1 MFFSVNRDH
10 RNYYR
15 QHHWIE
21 CEGVLTPAELK
32 RLNEGI
38 GAGLEEK
45 LGKADS
51 FSPEQM
57 FQNGRDLLRRA
68 PGMKKVLH
76 GRHLAGI
83 AAELIESKPLRFGY
97 DMLFPSLPSSQEKG
111 EDVYSTFLH
120 TTPTLAAASCIQ
132 GVLCGAMLCVS
143 GPDEQKAD
151 LLPSS
156 LFSAI
161 PGNAVFF
168 SPDWPLPLNEI
179 LQREGFAYLLL
190 VYTKPN
196 AVYLFQPGDP
206 HVNSLKECG
215 YNFGDRLN
223 DQVNPIVYV

>member
-21 CEGVLTPAELK
+21 CEGVLTEAELK

-38 GAGLEEK
+38 GTGLVEK
-45 LGKADS
+45 LGKTDT
-51 FSPEQM
+51 FSPEQA
-57 FQNGRDLLRRA
+57 FQNGRDLWRRA
-68 PGMKKVLH
+68 PGVKKVLH
-76 GRHLAGI
+76 GRNLAGI

-97 DMLFPSLPSSQEKG
+97 DMLFPSLPSSQG
-111 EDVYSTFLH
+111 GGAYANFLQ
-120 TTPTLAAASCIQ
+120 TSPTLAAASSIQ
-132 GVLCGAMLCVS
+132 GVQCGAMLS
-143 GPDEQKAD
+143 LSAPEEQKED
-151 LLPSS
+151 LPPSS
-156 LFSAI
+156 LFSTI

-168 SPDWPLPLNEI
+168 APDWPLPLNEI
-179 LQREGFAYLLL
+179 LHRDGYTYLLL

-196 AVYLFQPGDP
+196 AVYLFQQGDP
-206 HVNSLKECG
+206 HVNSLKACG